1 MSNIWQ
7 NAIYDRTQ
15 ADVDRIKELLAKVK
29 FSNMTPAEQT
39 EFLSDSKGALNYSD
53 LARIKNNIELLAEV
67 LEIDVTIPTIP
78 EIPKESFYNAILSG
92 TQAIR
97 NASVLY
103 ASTPQ
108 VPTVPLNSFLKW
120 NDIERVLHDTYDIL
134 MNNFHYYCGEQ
145 LYGGDAVGLL
155 L

>member
-7 NAIYDRTQ
+7 DAIYNRTQ

-67 LEIDVTIPTIP
+67 LEINVTIPVIP
-78 EIPKESFYNAILSG
+78 NVPTESFYNAIRSG

-108 VPTVPLNSFLKW
+108 VPSTPLNTFSKW
-120 NDIERVLHDTYDIL
+120 NDIEKILHDTYDIL

-145 LYGGDAVGLL
+145 LYGGDLTALL